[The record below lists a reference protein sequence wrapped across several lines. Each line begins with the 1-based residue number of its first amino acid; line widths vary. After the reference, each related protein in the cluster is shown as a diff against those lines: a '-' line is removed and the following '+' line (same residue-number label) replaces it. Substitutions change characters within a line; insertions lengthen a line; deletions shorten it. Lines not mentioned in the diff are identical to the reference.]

1 MLFLF
6 KPYFIF
12 IASWFFS
19 VLFLLFAVTEVSFDN
34 YILVVFVFLF
44 SLSFFYVGASSSR
57 YLKSNKID
65 LNGLNGLNGGERCE
79 SYIFILLSFVF
90 LIVCYNYYVF
100 GPPPFLS
107 HFGFKTLEYTVYG
120 RFKGLL
126 IPLLS
131 AIAIINFYTKS
142 IYLKLFFWGV
152 VYFIFLLYVLRGPI
166 IISLFQVTFFYFF
179 TKYKYKKHDR
189 NEYFRLLLKVS
200 IVLFCFVLFF
210 IVLGQNRS
218 GFAHFYQ
225 HLKITDAAKDLYPIS
240 FLWISTYLST
250 PLSNFMWYFD
260 TYSFFPEYDF
270 SFLSRILPAFWASES
285 SVIQNNLDSISDY
298 TVDNVSFYLFYWF
311 SSLGLLGVALVN
323 VFYGLFSHILLRFN
337 IFYPLI
343 ASCLMFLF
351 FIDYVF
357 YFSTIVEFFILLIY
371 VQVYSKFFG
380 RIK

>member
-6 KPYFIF
+6 KPNFIF
-12 IASWFFS
+12 ILSWFFS
-19 VLFLLFAVTEVSFDN
+19 ILFLLFSVTEVSFDD
-34 YILVVFVFLF
+34 YILVFFVFLF
-44 SLSFFYVGASSSR
+44 SLFFFYIGGFLSQ
-57 YLKSNKID
+57 YLSFDKNDI
-65 LNGLNGLNGGERCE
+65 NEEVRCE
-79 SYIFILLSFVF
+79 PYLFILFSFAI
-90 LIVCYNYYVF
+90 LIVCYNFYAF

-107 HFGFKTLEYTVYG
+107 HFGFKTLEYTFYG

-131 AIAIINFYTKS
+131 SIAIINFYTRS
-142 IYLKLFFWGV
+142 VFLRLFFWGA

-179 TKYKYKKHDR
+179 TKYNKHDL
-189 NEYFRLLLKVS
+189 NECFRLFFKVF
-200 IVLFCFVLFF
+200 IVLVCFLLFF

-260 TYSFFPEYDF
+260 TYSLFPQYDF
-270 SFLSRILPAFWASES
+270 SFLTRMLPAFWANES
-285 SVIQNNLDSISDY
+285 SVVQSNFDSISDY
-298 TVDNVSFYLFYWF
+298 MVDNVSFYLFYWF
-311 SSLGLLGVALVN
+311 SSLGLLGIALVN
-323 VFYGLFSHILLRFN
+323 FFYGLFSNLFLKFN
-337 IFYPLI
+337 ILYPLI

-351 FIDYVF
+351 FTDYVF

-371 VQVYSKFFG
+371 MKVYSKYSG